1 MMVKKRGDVTKGTH
15 DLGIWVLYS
24 LEDTPLSLEKNEPR
38 QVLYSQYFVLY
49 YVLFLNVKS

>member
-1 MMVKKRGDVTKGTH
+1 MVKKRGDVTKGTH

-24 LEDTPLSLEKNEPR
+24 LEDTPLSLEKNGPW
-38 QVLYSQYFVLY
+38 QVLYSQYFVFY